1 MERTIITI
9 REYCSYHEPVAPDFI
24 QSLIQSGLIR
34 QAEEESEPAIY
45 FEELSDVER
54 FTRLYYDLE
63 INLPGIETIQHL
75 LQRMRALQ
83 EEVSQLRARQILD
96 A

>member
-1 MERTIITI
+1 MEHITI
-9 REYCSYHEPVAPDFI
+9 REYCTYHEPVAPDFI
-24 QSLIQSGLIR
+24 QSLIHSGLIR

-54 FTRLYYDLE
+54 FTRLHYELE
-63 INLPGIETIQHL
+63 INLPGIETIAHL
-75 LQRMRALQ
+75 LQRIGALQ
-83 EEVSQLRARQILD
+83 EEVSRLRGRQGLP